1 MIHRRDEF
9 RGAQATID
17 KVHQLAKDGKINLFT
32 QYQMASVKGDK
43 NLESIDIK
51 HDNNEIKNLKTDY
64 VLGFFGLIMQL
75 GPIANWGLNIDKKTI
90 EVDTEKFETNQ
101 KGIYAVGDICNY
113 PGKLKLILSGFHEGA
128 LAARACFKLAR
139 PNEKYRFEFTTSSK
153 TIKER
158 LGVKKVIELYS
169 ANTPNGKKI
178 SIMLE
183 EIGYEYKVINID
195 LNKGDQFKPEF
206 KKISPFSKIPV
217 IIDQDNNKN
226 IFESGAILMYL
237 AEQSGKFYDTKDR
250 LEINQWLM
258 AQMGYVGPMLGQH
271 HQFHHYNPGKSQFGE
286 ERYFKISK
294 RIYEELDERLS
305 KSRFLAGENY
315 TIADIGTFPWIAR
328 HEWHDIGLKNY
339 KNLTRWYVEIS
350 EREAV
355 KKGFKFMN
363 KDEVPPKP

>member
-1 MIHRRDEF
+1 V
-9 RGAQATID
+9 ID
-17 KVHQLAKDGKINLFT
+17 
-32 QYQMASVKGDK
+32 
-43 NLESIDIK
+43 
-51 HDNNEIKNLKTDY
+51 
-64 VLGFFGLIMQL
+64 
-75 GPIANWGLNIDKKTI
+75 
-90 EVDTEKFETNQ
+90 
-101 KGIYAVGDICNY
+101 
-113 PGKLKLILSGFHEGA
+113 
-128 LAARACFKLAR
+128 
-139 PNEKYRFEFTTSSK
+139 
-153 TIKER
+153 
-158 LGVKKVIELYS
+158 LYS

-206 KKISPFSKIPV
+206 KKISPLSKIPV

-339 KNLTRWYVEIS
+339 KNLTRWYNEIS

>member
-1 MIHRRDEF
+1 
-9 RGAQATID
+9 
-17 KVHQLAKDGKINLFT
+17 
-32 QYQMASVKGDK
+32 
-43 NLESIDIK
+43 
-51 HDNNEIKNLKTDY
+51 
-64 VLGFFGLIMQL
+64 
-75 GPIANWGLNIDKKTI
+75 
-90 EVDTEKFETNQ
+90 
-101 KGIYAVGDICNY
+101 
-113 PGKLKLILSGFHEGA
+113 
-128 LAARACFKLAR
+128 
-139 PNEKYRFEFTTSSK
+139 
-153 TIKER
+153 
-158 LGVKKVIELYS
+158 
-169 ANTPNGKKI
+169 
-178 SIMLE
+178 MLE

-206 KKISPFSKIPV
+206 KKISPLSKIPV

-355 KKGFKFMN
+355 KKGFRFMN